1 MGSRV
6 TSCPYIR
13 SIDRVYAS
21 FENEFFSE
29 RGNTMKATQ
38 KLHNL
43 GQSLWLD
50 NITRDLLNSG
60 TLQRYIDELSVTG
73 LTSNP
78 TIFDHAI
85 KNSTSYDAVIRNRV
99 KQGKSGEQLFF
110 ELALEDIT
118 QAADLFRPI
127 WEKTNGVD
135 GWASLEVSPLLAHNA
150 ASTLAAARD
159 LHARAGR
166 PNVFIKIPGTA
177 EGLPAIEEAIFAGVP
192 VNVTLLFSRE
202 HYVVAAEAFLRGIER
217 RIEAGLKPDVGSV
230 ASVFISRWDA
240 AVMAKVP
247 EALRDRLGI
256 AIAQRT
262 YRAYRH
268 LLDSPRWQ
276 RVLNAGARPQ
286 RLLWASTGT
295 KDPKASDILY
305 IKALAAPFTVN
316 TIPEAT
322 LKALADHGEIG
333 SILPQDGGDCEAT
346 LADFARAG
354 IDPGAL
360 AAQLQDDGAKSF
372 VKSWNELMTVIAAKS
387 AALAKAG

>member
-1 MGSRV
+1 
-6 TSCPYIR
+6 
-13 SIDRVYAS
+13 
-21 FENEFFSE
+21 
-29 RGNTMKATQ
+29 MKATQ
-38 KLHNL
+38 LLHNL
-43 GQSLWLD
+43 GQSIWLD
-50 NITRDLLNSG
+50 NITRDLLTSG
-60 TLQRYIDELSVTG
+60 TLQRYISELSVTG

-85 KNSTSYDAVIRNRV
+85 KNSTAYDAAIRKKIRE
-99 KQGKSGEQLFF
+99 GKSGEKLFF

-118 QAADLFRPI
+118 QAADLFRPV

-135 GWASLEVSPLLAHNA
+135 GWVSLEVSPLLAHDT
-150 ASTLAAARD
+150 ASTLAAAKD

-166 PNVFIKIPGTA
+166 PNVFIKIPGTE

-230 ASVFISRWDA
+230 ASVFVSRWDG
-240 AVMAKVP
+240 AVMGKVP

-262 YRAYRH
+262 YKAYRL
-268 LLDSPRWQ
+268 LLDSPRWS
-276 RVLNAGARPQ
+276 RVYNAGARPQ

-295 KDPKASDILY
+295 KDPKASDVLY

-316 TIPEAT
+316 TMPEAT

-333 SILPQDGGDCEAT
+333 QILPHDGGDCEAT
-346 LADFARAG
+346 LAEFARAG

-360 AAQLQDDGAKSF
+360 AAQLQDEGARSF
-372 VKSWNELMTVIAAKS
+372 VKSWNELMTVIDAKS